1 MLSGA
6 SSLYLKI
13 TVSNLKVTK
22 PFLCFYGKPFSIYSS
37 YLDYGQNVS
46 ESEQE
51 REREHHL
58 SVLLKLFCDLSSSSA
73 EIKFVLVPQHV

>member
-46 ESEQE
+46 EKE
-51 REREHHL
+51 REREHHI
-58 SVLLKLFCDLSSSSA
+58 SVLLILFCDLSSSSA